1 MYKRWKINKSS
12 SNEWKGS
19 LNDLQAAILIQTLF
33 ISESCGRKE
42 KDVVSTISRQRIM
55 AVLSNV
61 NHVGYISRQYSQ
73 TLVTTLSYR
82 NANNF
87 SLSLSSII
95 FSLRFIF
102 FPEAEST
109 LLRSEKRISRR
120 KCIWTFFC
128 PHSKRNFARR
138 WNLKV

>member
-1 MYKRWKINKSS
+1 M
-12 SNEWKGS
+12 
-19 LNDLQAAILIQTLF
+19 NDLQAAILIQTLF

-61 NHVGYISRQYSQ
+61 NQVGYISRQYSQ

-87 SLSLSSII
+87 SLSLSLRQFSRSVLF
-95 FSLRFIF
+95 FSL
-102 FPEAEST
+102 AESIQRYFAPRNEY
-109 LLRSEKRISRR
+109 LDENAFEHFFVRILRKISRGDE
-120 KCIWTFFC
+120 I
-128 PHSKRNFARR
+128 
-138 WNLKV
+138 

>member
-1 MYKRWKINKSS
+1 M
-12 SNEWKGS
+12 
-19 LNDLQAAILIQTLF
+19 NDLQAAILIQTLF

-61 NHVGYISRQYSQ
+61 NHVGCISRQYSQ

-87 SLSLSSII
+87 SLSLSLRQFSRSILF
-95 FSLRFIF
+95 FSL
-102 FPEAEST
+102 AESIQRYFAPRNEYPDENAFEHFFVRCI
-109 LLRSEKRISRR
+109 LREISRGDE
-120 KCIWTFFC
+120 I
-128 PHSKRNFARR
+128 
-138 WNLKV
+138 

>member
-1 MYKRWKINKSS
+1 M
-12 SNEWKGS
+12 
-19 LNDLQAAILIQTLF
+19 NDLQAAILIQTLF

-61 NHVGYISRQYSQ
+61 NQVGYISRQYSQ

-87 SLSLSSII
+87 SLSLSLRQFSRSILF
-95 FSLRFIF
+95 FSL
-102 FPEAEST
+102 AESIQRYFAPRNEYPDENAFEHFFVRI
-109 LLRSEKRISRR
+109 LRKISRGDE
-120 KCIWTFFC
+120 I
-128 PHSKRNFARR
+128 
-138 WNLKV
+138 

>member
-1 MYKRWKINKSS
+1 MD
-12 SNEWKGS
+12 
-19 LNDLQAAILIQTLF
+19 DLQAAILIQTLF

-87 SLSLSSII
+87 SLSLSLRQFSRSVLF
-95 FSLRFIF
+95 FSLRQKVRYFAPRNEYPDENAFEHF
-102 FPEAEST
+102 FVRI
-109 LLRSEKRISRR
+109 LREISRGDE
-120 KCIWTFFC
+120 I
-128 PHSKRNFARR
+128 
-138 WNLKV
+138 

>member
-1 MYKRWKINKSS
+1 M
-12 SNEWKGS
+12 
-19 LNDLQAAILIQTLF
+19 NDLQAAILIQLF

-61 NHVGYISRQYSQ
+61 NHVECISRQYSQ

-102 FPEAEST
+102 FPEAESIQRYFAPRNEYPDENAFEHFFVRI
-109 LLRSEKRISRR
+109 LREISRGDE
-120 KCIWTFFC
+120 I
-128 PHSKRNFARR
+128 
-138 WNLKV
+138 